1 MGEVG
6 VDGPLGG
13 LGLVYGHIAGAAG
26 VAGVE
31 ASGGE
36 AGGGRRRVRRA
47 DASRDGSFRL
57 FMIGIKTRD
66 ELVKVGKVHMR

>member
-1 MGEVG
+1 M
-6 VDGPLGG
+6 
-13 LGLVYGHIAGAAG
+13 
-26 VAGVE
+26 
-31 ASGGE
+31 
-36 AGGGRRRVRRA
+36 RRA